1 VTIEPDFEI
10 RPYYAGHV
18 LGAAM
23 FYIRVGQQSLLYTGD
38 YNMTPDR
45 HLGSG
50 TCALQC
56 VAVCCIVLQCVVV
69 CCSVL
74 QHVSLGLRCMCV
86 CGLVRACV
94 RVHVRVLH
102 TNVLCHTYG

>member
-1 VTIEPDFEI
+1 MIPTYSLSHTHLHIHTLTQTYTHTHTHLHKHARARAHTHTHDTHVFAQVTIEPDFEI

-45 HLGSG
+45 HLGS
-50 TCALQC
+50 A
-56 VAVCCIVLQCVVV
+56 
-69 CCSVL
+69 
-74 QHVSLGLRCMCV
+74 R
-86 CGLVRACV
+86 
-94 RVHVRVLH
+94 
-102 TNVLCHTYG
+102 